1 MTTRKTSSS
10 KSRTTSSNT
19 STGKKVTSSRG
30 VSNKTKSSSLKSK
43 TQTALK
49 KNQRSLTTTGTQSKK
64 KRSTNTSTAKAK
76 VKSTKTSTKGTT
88 STSTQ
93 KRQVR
98 GKRHTGH
105 EIKYT
110 RSKNLDLFPWVQ
122 TFPWRLDDRKEKK
135 VCHFQCYEHATK
147 YIVRYKYEPKHYK
160 LQCHTS
166 VPNHG

>member
-10 KSRTTSSNT
+10 KSRTTSSKT
-19 STGKKVTSSRG
+19 LTGKKETSSRG
-30 VSNKTKSSSLKSK
+30 VSKATRSSSPKSR
-43 TQTALK
+43 TQSALK
-49 KNQRSLTTTGTQSKK
+49 KNTSKLTTGTQSKK

-98 GKRHTGH
+98 GKRHIGH

-166 VPNHG
+166 VPNDG